1 MPSLISFGKVRASW
15 SKVGNDIPLF
25 VSNTVGHIAA
35 GGIPQPNDTAPF
47 GTLKPEMSS
56 SFEIG
61 TEWKFF
67 DYRMDWILRSIRP
80 IRKIN
85 SSLYLLPL
93 EPHTSIIL

>member
-1 MPSLISFGKVRASW
+1 M
-15 SKVGNDIPLF
+15 GNDIPLF

-67 DYRMDWILRSIRP
+67 DYRMDVDLTFYKTNT
-80 IRKIN
+80 KIN
-85 SSLYLLPL
+85 SSLCLLPL